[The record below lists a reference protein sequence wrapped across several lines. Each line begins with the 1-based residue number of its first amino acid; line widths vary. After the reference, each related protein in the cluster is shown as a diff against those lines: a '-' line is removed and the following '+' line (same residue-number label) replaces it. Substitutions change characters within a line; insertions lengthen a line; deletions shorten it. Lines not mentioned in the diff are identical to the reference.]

1 MNMIDSSSS
10 FVDQNHIL
18 KFNED
23 DENDGKGKDLNAN
36 FLISDLHEKI
46 SKLDVVMKHT
56 VKDVCLRKNL
66 ELMR

>member
-1 MNMIDSSSS
+1 MNMIDISSS

-18 KFNED
+18 KFDED